1 MEFFDANTHLPPRKR
16 LLAELKR
23 DSSDFDCLPPIP
35 SVSGDF
41 GAQLRD
47 VISSP
52 SSTPEEVIEV
62 AKSVA
67 LATAEVATAA
77 RNAATEKAA
86 AAAKAKAAA
95 KSALLFL
102 DLISRSRNLRKGCL
116 SKHKVRK
123 KQIPIELLYKTHL
136 PAESQEADEE
146 LARKLHLA
154 MNSSPRLSN
163 NNRKCIQN
171 FGREVH
177 CNGNG
182 VCKEKSPVLHKD
194 SVRMTNK
201 YFIDKSKEKI
211 EGCSEAEGEQEES
224 DYCTEEQKCG
234 SRIRVI
240 TEGRK
245 VRIKQ
250 KKLPLSQYG
259 LGDQAEVKKI
269 VALCKPSIFH

>member
-23 DSSDFDCLPPIP
+23 DTLRVRLRKRSS
-35 SVSGDF
+35 G
-41 GAQLRD
+41 
-47 VISSP
+47 
-52 SSTPEEVIEV
+52 V
-62 AKSVA
+62 ANSVA

-102 DLISRSRNLRKGCL
+102 DSVSRSRNLRKGCL

-123 KQIPIELLYKTHL
+123 KQIPIELLYKAHL
-136 PAESQEADEE
+136 PAGSQKADEE

-154 MNSSPRLSN
+154 MNSSPRISN
-163 NNRKCIQN
+163 NKRKCIQN

-182 VCKEKSPVLHKD
+182 VCIDKSPVLHED

-201 YFIDKSKEKI
+201 YFIEKSKEKI
-211 EGCSEAEGEQEES
+211 EGCSEAEEEQGES

-234 SRIRVI
+234 SRVRVI

-245 VRIKQ
+245 VKIKK

-259 LGDQAEVKKI
+259 LGDQAEDVDEDYI
-269 VALCKPSIFH
+269 GIEIQEDQGVAMLF

>member
-16 LLAELKR
+16 LLVELRR

-67 LATAEVATAA
+67 LATAEVAMAA

-123 KQIPIELLYKTHL
+123 KQIPIELLYKTQL
-136 PAESQEADEE
+136 PAGSQEADEE

-163 NNRKCIQN
+163 NNQKCIQN
-171 FGREVH
+171 GI
-177 CNGNG
+177 CI
-182 VCKEKSPVLHKD
+182 EKSPVLHKD

-224 DYCTEEQKCG
+224 DYCTEEQNCG

-259 LGDQAEVKKI
+259 LGDQADVRKI
-269 VALCKPSIFH
+269 VALCKPSFFH